1 VRFVLSY
8 SKKYSKLVLLMV
20 LVLSMNACQATQQIS
35 RQKQKVSAQTIR
47 YYPAHY
53 LDMDLPT
60 ERLDLVRF
68 HHTEECDDCLLIG
81 EAVLDILSQEYS
93 HELEQGRIT
102 YRAVNSEYLE
112 NKPLLLKYEVM
123 EEDFA
128 THTLSSSLDQIEQ
141 HHVLWLITD
150 NKLLLRQ
157 ALLQIIQERLK
168 LIGLSS

>member
-1 VRFVLSY
+1 
-8 SKKYSKLVLLMV
+8 MV
-20 LVLSMNACQATQQIS
+20 LVLSMNACRTTQQTS
-35 RQKQKVSAQTIR
+35 QQKHNTLAQTIR

-68 HHTEECDDCLLIG
+68 HHTEECDDCFLIG
-81 EAVLDILSQEYS
+81 EAVLDVLNHEYS
-93 HELEQGRIT
+93 HELEQGLIT
-102 YRAVNSEYLE
+102 YRVVNSEYLE

-141 HHVLWLITD
+141 HHDLWLITD